1 MKIQAHAS
9 MVLAYRAFALVA
21 CAFAACSPAEPAK
34 PVQTADAA
42 PGSDVAGV
50 ETSPLDTLD
59 AQNIDAD
66 SIEAVVGPAADAS
79 ATDADSAG
87 TEVSV
92 PAAISPVVDQGP
104 AYTLTGTGCAV
115 PAPPVPSAKCA
126 SVVCPAGQACM
137 GAGHCLPAVPV
148 LVDETAV
155 AALHPSVATNGEIW
169 GLAYAFGTPEAKSLN
184 IRVRFFSADNMDLG
198 EVQTLTND
206 TVEMHS
212 HPQLFSIGGDDWL
225 VGWKSEHLLSGYSS
239 LSLRRVTTLGVGG
252 GQTVVFA
259 PAVSEWWF
267 SLDIGPRLAHL
278 PGANSFALVWA
289 AGANGEKHAVYAQ
302 PLSRTAEFLGPVV
315 KLSNAADWS
324 WSAGVTSTP
333 TGAFAVWAAWLDAKK
348 SNVVRIKGR
357 RLDALGKPDGPEF
370 MLPEFGKVYEGQPS
384 VQSFADGS
392 VVVVRA
398 LGNTQIQSVPV
409 KYQTILLSQPT
420 AQAASAQLAYFG
432 EDTSPM
438 MFNAPIAGH
447 FPGRAVAMWQDY
459 GDYGL
464 TGSVYLKRYYRNANA
479 FDCEATDLAVPII
492 PGTKAHYAHPSIA
505 TFSDGRILAA
515 WQATV
520 GSGTPNKLQRIALRF
535 LPQ

>member
-1 MKIQAHAS
+1 MMSRAHAARLLGS
-9 MVLAYRAFALVA
+9 LTAALVA
-21 CAFAACSPAEPAK
+21 CAIAACSPADPAQ
-34 PVQTADAA
+34 PVQTTDAA
-42 PGSDVAGV
+42 MGSDVADV
-50 ETSPLDTLD
+50 ATSPLDTPD
-59 AQNIDAD
+59 VQKIDAAF
-66 SIEAVVGPAADAS
+66 SEAVVGPAADAS
-79 ATDADSAG
+79 VSDADAAG
-87 TEVSV
+87 AEVSV

-104 AYTLTGTGCAV
+104 AYTLTGAGCAV
-115 PAPPVPSAKCA
+115 PAPLVPSAKCA

-137 GAGHCLPAVPV
+137 GAGHCLPVAPV

-155 AALHPSVATNGEIW
+155 AAIHPSVATNGEIW

-184 IRVRFFSADNMDLG
+184 IRVRFFSADNLDLG

-212 HPQLFSIGGDDWL
+212 NPQLFSLGGDDWL

-239 LSLRRVTTLGVGG
+239 LSLRRVTTLGAGG

-259 PAVSEWWF
+259 SAVSQWF
-267 SLDIGPRLAHL
+267 SNVIGPKFAQL
-278 PGANSFALVWA
+278 PGANAFAVVWG

-302 PLSRTAEFLGPVV
+302 PLSRTAEFLGPAV
-315 KLSNAADWS
+315 KLSDSADWS
-324 WSAGVTSTP
+324 WSAAVTSTS
-333 TGAFAVWAAWLDAKK
+333 TGAFAVWTAWLGAKK

-398 LGNTQIQSVPV
+398 LANIQTKMAPV
-409 KYQTILLSQPT
+409 KYQAILLSNPDQT
-420 AQAASAQLAYFG
+420 TISAQLPVFG
-432 EDTSPM
+432 EDTSYL

-447 FPGRAVAMWQDY
+447 FPGRAVVMWQDY
-459 GDYGL
+459 GLYESS
-464 TGSVYLKRYYRNANA
+464 GSVYLKRYYRNANV
-479 FDCEATDLAVPII
+479 FDCAATDLAVPLI
-492 PGTKAHYAHPSIA
+492 PGTQARYHQPSIA

-515 WQATV
+515 WAATL
-520 GSGTPNKLQRIALRF
+520 GSGTPDKLQRIALRF
-535 LPQ
+535 LAQ